1 MKRCSDC
8 NIEMIENVKISGQHP
23 FEVGVDGRSDIYVHI
38 PTGEKGS
45 FLGIKYD
52 QEAREKLLARMCPNC
67 GKIELYV
74 NIKKN

>member
-1 MKRCSDC
+1 MKRCSAC

-52 QEAREKLLARMCPNC
+52 QEVREKLLARMCPNC